1 MTNITEDP
9 ELDNIPE
16 EGPLEKKYKLF
27 QDKTHKIDMKLI
39 LKTSVSS
46 TVAATLSE
54 EDKVDVLIALK
65 VIHLEWLNIKQIEN
79 LDVFTHLETLYLQY
93 NKIERI
99 ENLDMLI
106 NLEYLAL
113 NNNCIKRIEN
123 LNHLKKLAF
132 LSLSENQI
140 EDFDESELP
149 DDLVII
155 KMQGNPCTE
164 KKDYLKKI
172 LDRNPNIEEIDGKE
186 VTPVLRMVA
195 EGKLP
200 AHMLGYADKMNEI
213 ASESEN
219 KQGGVRKTNGRE
231 ERKTSGLYKGKSAAQ
246 RDSAEGEDDE
256 IDEADE
262 EEEEEGEGDEDEE
275 EGEEEDEEEEKIEEV
290 AIPRRSQASFE
301 TGRTGNSDLS
311 TVAHSRID
319 ESGMSESR
327 LGDSDVTVLREKT
340 EKLLKR
346 MRERHAQQL
355 DDAMQEI
362 KESRSL
368 YDDIIKIYKSQE
380 NKGKK

>member
-1 MTNITEDP
+1 MTNVTEDP

-16 EGPLEKKYKLF
+16 EGRLEKKYKLF
-27 QDKTHKIDMKLI
+27 QEKTHKIDMKLI

-46 TVAATLSE
+46 TVSATLSE

-65 VIHLEWLNIKQIEN
+65 VIHLEWLNIKEIAN
-79 LDVFTHLETLYLQY
+79 LDVFTNLETLYLQY
-93 NKIERI
+93 NQIERI

-113 NNNCIKRIEN
+113 NNNRIKRIEN

-132 LSLSENQI
+132 LNLSENQI

-172 LDRNPNIEEIDGKE
+172 LTRIPNIEEIDGKE

-200 AHMLGYADKMNEI
+200 AHMLGYSDNMKEIENEN
-213 ASESEN
+213 EN
-219 KQGGVRKTNGRE
+219 KQGGSRNTNGRE
-231 ERKTSGLYKGKSAAQ
+231 ERKTSGLYKGRSAAQ
-246 RDSAEGEDDE
+246 RENNIEGEDDE

-262 EEEEEGEGDEDEE
+262 DEEEEGDEEEDEGEEEEEKSEE
-275 EGEEEDEEEEKIEEV
+275 IV
-290 AIPRRSQASFE
+290 RPQRSQVSFE

-311 TVAHSRID
+311 TAHSRID

-346 MRERHAQQL
+346 MKERHAQQL

-380 NKGKK
+380 TKGKK